1 MSNVDKNR
9 LMKALALRTAQAD
22 DVDELT
28 PEQARAELEAAG
40 EDPEKLA
47 ATTRGRVMTLLAQ
60 TRKERLVSAKEEL
73 RKVSV
78 AGRAAP
84 RSVATIRN
92 ALTRLASQ
100 TTSLAG
106 RRIAMAYRNGRE
118 QSDSDVQSLWQD
130 LVELGAVSDDD
141 LAD

>member
-1 MSNVDKNR
+1 MSNVDKNH
-9 LMKALALRTAQAD
+9 LMKALALRNAQAD

-47 ATTRGRVMTLLAQ
+47 ATTRDRVMTLLAQ
-60 TRKERLVSAKEEL
+60 TRMERLVSAKEEL

-78 AGRAAP
+78 AGRVAP
-84 RSVATIRN
+84 RSVASIRN

>member
-1 MSNVDKNR
+1 MSNLEKTR
-9 LMKALALRTAQAD
+9 LTKALALQNALAD

-28 PEQARAELEAAG
+28 PERARAELEAAG

-73 RKVSV
+73 RRVSI

-84 RSVATIRN
+84 RSVESIRK

-106 RRIAMAYRNGRE
+106 TRIATAYRNGRE